1 MVEVCIVCQLMQYFI
16 EIAVKSD

>member
-16 EIAVKSD
+16 KIAVKSD